1 MDNPQQPEAIN
12 NHDSSQQ
19 QQRPP
24 IRNRD
29 MLSLKSYITAKDNV
43 NPYQDG
49 RLHPNTLLIDLTH
62 SNLIQ
67 KHIEVRFDRDETIMD
82 VKMKI
87 YQKTGTPPHFQKL
100 MLKSSGNVI
109 FEIPASDDGDQQPTA
124 TTAATNYDS
133 YKLGYFFGGG
143 TNGNDP
149 TNGPPIF
156 LQGLEVH
163 CVDVNPLSGSR
174 GGQYEDT
181 SLVEKYSMTE
191 EQYDQ
196 RKGTLRDWGRQQ
208 KERDANFTLA
218 RHAREH
224 RELMDAQRQH
234 KLGLELPPGFVLDS
248 TGTVIRDEPDVPDPS
263 VNDGNDGEV
272 VVSEEYNE
280 SSTTGIEVGQR
291 CQVHPGSRRGV
302 ISYVGLVPELPGGG
316 YWVGVTFDEPVG
328 KTDGSVPC
336 PKSKKNKRYFTAI
349 PQYGSFI
356 RGKNVEVGDFPERD
370 IMDELDDDSDDEL

>member
-1 MDNPQQPEAIN
+1 MDNPQQPEATN
-12 NHDSSQQ
+12 N
-19 QQRPP
+19 QRPP

-29 MLSLKSYITAKDNV
+29 MLALKNFITSKDNV
-43 NPYQDG
+43 NPYLDG

-100 MLKSSGNVI
+100 ILKSSGQSLY
-109 FEIPASDDGDQQPTA
+109 EIPASDDGVVQQQLQQQPTP
-124 TTAATNYDS
+124 NYDS

-156 LQGLEVH
+156 LPGLEVH

-181 SLVEKYSMTE
+181 SLVEKYVMTE
-191 EQYDQ
+191 ERYDQ

-224 RELMDAQRQH
+224 RELVEAQRQH

-263 VNDGNDGEV
+263 VNDDGEV
-272 VVSEEYNE
+272 VISEEYNE
-280 SSTTGIEVGQR
+280 SSTMGIQIGQR

-302 ISYVGLVPELPGGG
+302 VSYVGLVPELPGGG

-336 PKSKKNKRYFTAI
+336 SNGKKDKRYFTAM

-370 IMDELDDDSDDEL
+370 IMDEVDDDSDDDEL

>member
-1 MDNPQQPEAIN
+1 MDNPQQPEATN
-12 NHDSSQQ
+12 N
-19 QQRPP
+19 QRPP

-29 MLSLKSYITAKDNV
+29 MLALKNFITSKDNI
-43 NPYQDG
+43 NPYLDG

-87 YQKTGTPPHFQKL
+87 YQKTGTPPHFQEL
-100 MLKSSGNVI
+100 ILKSSGQSLY
-109 FEIPASDDGDQQPTA
+109 EIPASDDGAVQQQQQQPTP
-124 TTAATNYDS
+124 NYDS

-156 LQGLEVH
+156 LPGLEVH

-181 SLVEKYSMTE
+181 SLVEKYVMTE
-191 EQYDQ
+191 ERYDQ

-224 RELMDAQRQH
+224 RELVEAQRQH

-263 VNDGNDGEV
+263 VNDDGEV
-272 VVSEEYNE
+272 VISEEYNE
-280 SSTTGIEVGQR
+280 SSTMGIQIGQR

-302 ISYVGLVPELPGGG
+302 VSYVGLVPELPGGG

-336 PKSKKNKRYFTAI
+336 SNGKKDKRYFTAM

-370 IMDELDDDSDDEL
+370 IMDELDDDSDDDEL